1 MTSWPDV
8 RFAKVDGVHI
18 AYEVSGAGALDL
30 VVTVN
35 YALPFEAAWDEPGFA
50 RFLERLGSFARVIR
64 FDRRGLGL
72 SDPAPD
78 PYTLE
83 QSPRDFVA
91 VLDDLGVERAAFFG
105 LDMSSSSMGILCA
118 ATHPSRVS
126 SLVLVHPQPRFVRT
140 DDYPWGMRLETL
152 VERREEFERG
162 NVSSEGMRGYFPTRS
177 GDPRFFDWLKRWR
190 RRGASPSTTIGI
202 SRAWNELDIR
212 PVLPT
217 VRVPTL
223 VLRRVGCDA
232 PPDTAEHC
240 RYVAEHIP
248 QARYIELPGVDHA
261 AFVGETSPLLD
272 AAEEFLLGAKA
283 TVVADDRVFATVL
296 FTDIVS
302 STPRTAAL
310 GDRRW
315 RELLDA
321 HDEAVRRE
329 VERFRGR
336 VVKSTGDGILATF
349 DGPAR
354 AVRCAQSVGAAVG
367 RLDLEMRVGIHAG
380 EVELRG
386 EDITGIAVNIARR
399 VCDSAA
405 TGELLVSRTVVDLV
419 AGSGLS
425 FDDRGEHELKG
436 VPDSWRLYAV
446 AS

>member
-1 MTSWPDV
+1 MTSPDI
-8 RFAKVDGVHI
+8 RFAKAGDVHI
-18 AYEVSGAGALDL
+18 AYEVFGTGPLDL
-30 VVTVN
+30 VVSVN
-35 YALPFEAAWDEPGFA
+35 HGLSFEAAWDEPSFT

-64 FDRRGLGL
+64 FDRRGMGL

-91 VLDDLGVERAAFFG
+91 VLDDLGVERVAFFG
-105 LDMSSSSMGILCA
+105 LDSPSSSMGILCA

-126 SLVLVHPQPRFVRT
+126 SLVLVHPVPRTVRT
-140 DDYPWGMRLETL
+140 EDYPWGMPLEL
-152 VERREEFERG
+152 LIERREEFERG
-162 NVSSEGMRGYFPTRS
+162 LVSSEGLMRFFPSRA
-177 GDPRFFDWLKRWR
+177 DDARFFDWLKRWR
-190 RRGASPSTTIGI
+190 RRGASPATQIAI
-202 SRAWNELDIR
+202 ARVWNELDIR
-212 PVLPT
+212 PVLPA

-223 VLRRVGCDA
+223 VLRRVGCDQSA
-232 PPDTAEHC
+232 DIAEHC

-248 QARYIELPGVDHA
+248 QARYAELPGVDHA
-261 AFVGETSPLLD
+261 AFVGETGPLLD
-272 AAEEFLLGAKA
+272 AAEEFLLGTKA
-283 TVVADDRVFATVL
+283 AVVVDDRVFAAVL

-302 STPRTAAL
+302 STPRTAEL

-336 VVKSTGDGILATF
+336 LVKSTGDGVLATF

-354 AVRCAQSVGAAVG
+354 AVRCAQSIGAAVG
-367 RLDLEMRVGIHAG
+367 RLGLETRVGIHAG

-386 EDITGIAVNIARR
+386 EDITGIAVSIARR
-399 VCDSAA
+399 VCDAAA
-405 TGELLVSRTVVDLV
+405 TGELLVSRTVTDLV

-425 FDDRGEHELKG
+425 FEDHGEHELKG
-436 VPDSWRLYAV
+436 VPGRWRLYAV